1 MKLTEKQKRFCE
13 EYLIDLNGT
22 QAYIRTGYSAKKECT
37 ARVESSKLLTKPNIQ
52 AYISELRESQ
62 SERTEITADKVLAEL
77 AAIAFTDHAELV
89 RVIHKQITDIETGTT
104 EECAVVDLTDTD
116 KLSAMAKKSIS
127 GIKRG
132 KNGVEVSSYDKIRA
146 LELIGKHIGMFN
158 DKKDESADTLA
169 KLDEVLNKM
178 IPGGDK

>member
-13 EYLIDLNGT
+13 EYLIDLNGA
-22 QAYIRTGYSAKKECT
+22 QAAIRAGYSKKT
-37 ARVESSKLLTKPNIQ
+37 AARIAIELLNKTHVAIYLSKL
-52 AYISELRESQ
+52 REKQ

-77 AAIAFTDHAELV
+77 AAIAFTDHTELA

-104 EECAVVDLTDTD
+104 AECAVVDWADTD

-127 GIKRG
+127 SIKRG
-132 KNGVEVSSYDKIRA
+132 RNGVEVSSYDKIRA